1 MGTFIVFEGGEG
13 AGKSTQASLLYD
25 RLRDE
30 GFNCVMTREPGG
42 TPLGEAVRQWLKK
55 RPGLT
60 PLSEL
65 LLFTAARAQSVEQVI
80 GPAMNA
86 GKILVCDRF
95 AASTVAYQ
103 GYGRGLDMGLIDLLN
118 AESTRGIKPDLTV
131 LLDMPIDKGLGRKG
145 SRELDTFESEANEFH
160 QRVRDG
166 YLAQA
171 SRNPDAWL
179 TIDSTQPRNTISAQ
193 VWDRVQT
200 VLRLSVE

>member
-1 MGTFIVFEGGEG
+1 MGTLIVFEGGEG
-13 AGKSTQASLLYD
+13 AGKSTQASLVYD
-25 RLRDE
+25 RLSGE
-30 GFNCVMTREPGG
+30 GFNCVLTREPGG

-55 RPGLT
+55 RSGLT

-65 LLFTAARAQSVEQVI
+65 LLFTAARALLVEQVI

-86 GKILVCDRF
+86 GKIVICDRF

-118 AESTRGIKPDLTV
+118 AESTRGIKPDLTL
-131 LLDMPIDKGLGRKG
+131 LLDMPIDTGLGRKG

-160 QRVRDG
+160 HRVRDG

-171 SRNPDAWL
+171 SRNPDTWL
-179 TIDSTQPRNTISAQ
+179 MIDSTQPKNTISAQ

-200 VLRLSVE
+200 LLRLSVD